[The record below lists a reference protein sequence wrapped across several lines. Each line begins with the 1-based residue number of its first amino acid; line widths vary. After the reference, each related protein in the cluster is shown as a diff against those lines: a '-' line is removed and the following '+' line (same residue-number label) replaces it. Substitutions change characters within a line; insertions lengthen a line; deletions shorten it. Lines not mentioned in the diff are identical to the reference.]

1 MEYYRLILDFSHEE
15 LGDAFELLYERLSD
29 AIIEVLDPHHPPDQP
44 CQRDWYMRGGSVSA
58 EYRLHAEAFM
68 NEYVSRFKDKLKN
81 TDSVDEFLHEASPH
95 DGDE

>member
-29 AIIEVLDPHHPPDQP
+29 AITEVLDPAHAPDAP
-44 CQRDWYMRGGSVSA
+44 CTRDWYMRSGSVTA
-58 EYRLHAEAFM
+58 EYKMYSEMAAEA
-68 NEYVSRFKDKLKN
+68 YVGRFKEKLKE

-95 DGDE
+95 DE